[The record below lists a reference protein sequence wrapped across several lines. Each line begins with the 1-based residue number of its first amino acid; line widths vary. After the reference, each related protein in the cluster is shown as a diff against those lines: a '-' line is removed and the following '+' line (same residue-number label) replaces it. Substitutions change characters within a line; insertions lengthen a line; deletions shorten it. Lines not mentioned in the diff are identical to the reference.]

1 MVRLLDAAVFHVY
14 SIVEPTPSVLR
25 ARAGPEAQGL
35 GQAFMG
41 WAFQKVKPEPEG
53 WAQARPGQA
62 WA

>member
-1 MVRLLDAAVFHVY
+1 MVVV
-14 SIVEPTPSVLR
+14 SPSVLR

-35 GQAFMG
+35 GRAFMG
-41 WAFQKVKPEPEG
+41 WAFQKVKPKPEG